1 MARRKSKH
9 PFTVY
14 REAQA
19 PKMTQEK
26 LAERLGVS
34 VATVSRIESE
44 DQGITIENAKKF
56 SKILG
61 IGKEC
66 LRPDVWG
73 E

>member
-1 MARRKSKH
+1 
-9 PFTVY
+9 
-14 REAQA
+14 
-19 PKMTQEK
+19 MTQEK